1 MQTWQLLLKQ
11 AFQPVND
18 SSVITES
25 ITSTIDL
32 LRHGDVEGGRKYRG
46 QLDDPLSELG
56 WKQLRAT
63 TRKKQNWQHIIT
75 SPLKRCAEFAE
86 ELAQFHDLPLQI
98 ESEFKEVSFG
108 LWEGKTA
115 DDLLKTEPG
124 KIKNYWNDPIN
135 TTPPQGENL
144 LAFEQRVINGWENIL
159 TEFQG
164 KHILIISHAGVMRMI
179 LCHILGMPLTEL
191 FKLDVGLAKA
201 SRIQVEYINN
211 EYWPR
216 LLFHGSKFY
225 D

>member
-1 MQTWQLLLKQ
+1 MQIWQRLQKQ
-11 AFQPVND
+11 VFQPVSD
-18 SSVITES
+18 KPTTTI
-25 ITSTIDL
+25 IDL

-63 TRKKQNWQHIIT
+63 TANKQNWQYIVT

-86 ELAQFHDLPLQI
+86 ELAQARSLPLQV
-98 ESEFKEVSFG
+98 ESEFREVSFG

-115 DDLLKTEPG
+115 DELLSTEPA
-124 KIKNYWNDPIN
+124 KIKSYWSDPIN
-135 TTPPQGENL
+135 VTPPQGENL
-144 LAFEQRVINGWENIL
+144 LGFEQRVINGWKNML

-191 FKLDVGLAKA
+191 FKLDIGLAKV
-201 SRIQVEYINN
+201 SRIQIEHSEN
-211 EYWPR
+211 EQWPR
-216 LLFHGSKFY
+216 LLFHGSELL
-225 D
+225 